1 MTGRNRLRL
10 KVAAGTALALG
21 AATAAQAQQADFEF
35 FKGKTVTYIIATS
48 PGGGY
53 DYYGRLVAEFMQ
65 RHLPG
70 STFVVRNMPG
80 AGHII
85 GANFIYASKPD
96 GLTIGT
102 FNTGLIYSQLIAADA
117 IKFDLT
123 KMSWIGK
130 AATDPRVFVI
140 SEKSPIKTFADL
152 KASKEVIFSTS
163 GVGSAGYA
171 ETKALSDV
179 LGLPIKIVTGY
190 SGSEDQLAMRR
201 GEVTGVV
208 NTRSSNEEFVKNGY
222 GRFIAQI
229 GGREKDV
236 PQLSSFVQDADA
248 KALVALIQSQGDIAR
263 LTAGPPGIPP
273 ERLAAL
279 RAAYKAAM
287 EDKELQEK
295 AAKGGR
301 PLEPAYG
308 EEVAAMVKAALNQS
322 PKAVAIL
329 KEALSEPAGQASS
342 VVKATGPLLE
352 IRESGKRITVNGPDG
367 KQVDLE
373 VSSSRTKITVAGKE
387 AQRGQLKVGQE
398 CEITYPP
405 GGTEAAALAC
415 K

>member
-1 MTGRNRLRL
+1 MTGRNRF
-10 KVAAGTALALG
+10 KVTAGTALALG
-21 AATAAQAQQADFEF
+21 VGTMAHAQQADFEF

-53 DYYGRLVAEFMQ
+53 DYYGRLVAEYMQ

-102 FNTGLIYSQLIAADA
+102 FNTGLIYSQLIGADA
-117 IKFDLT
+117 IKFDLN

-130 AATDPRVFVI
+130 AATDPRVLVI
-140 SEKSPIKTFADL
+140 SEKSPIKTFAEL

-201 GEVTGVV
+201 GEVTGVI

-236 PQLSSFVQDADA
+236 PQLSSFVQDPDA

-273 ERLAAL
+273 GRLVAL

-308 EEVAAMVKAALNQS
+308 EDVAAMVRAALNQS

-329 KEALSEPAGQASS
+329 KEALSEPAGQVSS
-342 VVKATGPLLE
+342 TVKAMGPLLE
-352 IRESGKRITVNGPDG
+352 ISDSGKRITVNGPDG
-367 KQVDLE
+367 KPVNLE
-373 VSSSRTKITVAGKE
+373 VSSSRTRITVAGKE

-398 CEITYPP
+398 CEITYPL
-405 GGTEAAALAC
+405 GGSEAAALAC

>member
-1 MTGRNRLRL
+1 
-10 KVAAGTALALG
+10 
-21 AATAAQAQQADFEF
+21 
-35 FKGKTVTYIIATS
+35 
-48 PGGGY
+48 
-53 DYYGRLVAEFMQ
+53 
-65 RHLPG
+65 
-70 STFVVRNMPG
+70 
-80 AGHII
+80 
-85 GANFIYASKPD
+85 
-96 GLTIGT
+96 
-102 FNTGLIYSQLIAADA
+102 
-117 IKFDLT
+117 
-123 KMSWIGK
+123 
-130 AATDPRVFVI
+130 
-140 SEKSPIKTFADL
+140 
-152 KASKEVIFSTS
+152 VIFSTS
-163 GVGSAGYA
+163 GLGSAGYA

-190 SGSEDQLAMRR
+190 AGSEDQLAMRR

-236 PQLSSFVQDADA
+236 PQLSSMVDTPDG

-263 LTAGPPGIPP
+263 LTAGPPGIPAG
-273 ERLAAL
+273 RLEAL

-308 EEVAAMVKAALNQS
+308 VEVARMVEAGLDQPA
-322 PKAVAIL
+322 KAVAIL
-329 KEALSEPAGQASS
+329 RAALGEGSDQLPSG
-342 VVKATGPLLE
+342 VKAMGPLLD
-352 IRESGKRITVNGPDG
+352 IRESGKKITVKGHDG
-367 KQVDLE
+367 KPVNLE
-373 VSSSRTKITVAGKE
+373 VSSSRTRITVAGQE

-405 GGTEAAALAC
+405 GGTEAAALVC